1 MVVSPS
7 VINMHCEREK
17 ARESAA
23 GSSPGLLLKLK
34 SLEEQDV
41 HTSFTHKQMT

>member
-1 MVVSPS
+1 MVSPW
-7 VINMHCEREK
+7 VINMHSEREK
-17 ARESAA
+17 EREGAA